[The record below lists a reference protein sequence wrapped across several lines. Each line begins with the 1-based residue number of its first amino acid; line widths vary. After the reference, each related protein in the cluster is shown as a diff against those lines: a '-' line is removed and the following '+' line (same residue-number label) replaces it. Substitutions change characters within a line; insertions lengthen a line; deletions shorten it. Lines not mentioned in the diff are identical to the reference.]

1 MTYLEEYA
9 HAVLDGKIVANE
21 KIKKEYKRL
30 LFDFENPS
38 LSRWHYDPILGNRPV
53 EFIEK
58 FCKQSKG
65 KLGKPLKLEL
75 FQKAF
80 LNAAFGFVD
89 KNGIRRF
96 QEVLLVIGRKNGKTT
111 LLAGIELYCA
121 TADGEGAPEVYNA
134 ATSRD
139 QANIGF
145 TECVNMVSQS
155 PLLKRHWHKRQSD
168 LYFKANK
175 GIIKALAS
183 NTNGLDGLN
192 THCATIDE
200 LAAIKNRDLYD
211 LIKQSMSARSQPL
224 LAEITTNGFVR
235 DSIFDSQY
243 EYATGVINGTIDD
256 ERFLPIIYELDDYD
270 EWDKPDMWIKANPGL
285 GTIKSEEFL
294 RNCVEKAKNDPAFK
308 PTVLVKD
315 FNLKQNSSSAWLDYQ
330 TLNNEETFDLDSMG
344 FRYGIGGIDAADSVD
359 LSAAKLLCMKP
370 NDPKVYVAQM
380 YWIPQS
386 KLDQMKTRHHKD
398 DAPYELWR
406 DQGYVRVVPGNKVPK
421 RVFLDWFKEMR
432 DEHDIYI
439 YKIGYDPWHMDDSIV
454 QQMRDEF
461 GAKSM
466 VEVRQG
472 VATLSQ
478 PMKDLAAEL
487 DANRIVYNN
496 NPVDKYCLMNTY
508 TKTDINGN
516 IQPNKGASQTKRID
530 GTAALLDGYV
540 VLTDNRE
547 EYESII

>member
-89 KNGIRRF
+89 ENGIRRF

-121 TADGEGAPEVYNA
+121 TADGEGAPEVYNV

-211 LIKQSMSARSQPL
+211 PIKQSMSARSQPL

-243 EYATGVINGTIDD
+243 EYATGVINGTIDE
-256 ERFLPIIYELDDYD
+256 ERF
-270 EWDKPDMWIKANPGL
+270 
-285 GTIKSEEFL
+285 
-294 RNCVEKAKNDPAFK
+294 
-308 PTVLVKD
+308 
-315 FNLKQNSSSAWLDYQ
+315 
-330 TLNNEETFDLDSMG
+330 
-344 FRYGIGGIDAADSVD
+344 
-359 LSAAKLLCMKP
+359 
-370 NDPKVYVAQM
+370 
-380 YWIPQS
+380 
-386 KLDQMKTRHHKD
+386 
-398 DAPYELWR
+398 
-406 DQGYVRVVPGNKVPK
+406 
-421 RVFLDWFKEMR
+421 
-432 DEHDIYI
+432 
-439 YKIGYDPWHMDDSIV
+439 
-454 QQMRDEF
+454 
-461 GAKSM
+461 
-466 VEVRQG
+466 
-472 VATLSQ
+472 
-478 PMKDLAAEL
+478 
-487 DANRIVYNN
+487 
-496 NPVDKYCLMNTY
+496 
-508 TKTDINGN
+508 
-516 IQPNKGASQTKRID
+516 
-530 GTAALLDGYV
+530 
-540 VLTDNRE
+540 
-547 EYESII
+547 